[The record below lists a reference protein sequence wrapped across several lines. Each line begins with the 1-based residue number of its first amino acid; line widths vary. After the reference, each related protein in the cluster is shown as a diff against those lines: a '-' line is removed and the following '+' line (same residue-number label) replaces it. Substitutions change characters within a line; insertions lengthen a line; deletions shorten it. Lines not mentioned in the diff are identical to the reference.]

1 MLSYFSQPYP
11 HHHFTTRH
19 WLLTAAGVG
28 LFVSFFLIFF
38 EPFGTSEWEDPRK
51 PFILAGYGVVTFIG
65 VALVSVII
73 PRWFNNWYSEA
84 NWTVGREIAW
94 NVLIIVLI
102 TFGNLLYSQWFLGRA
117 FNLRNLLFWLGITAS
132 IGITPVTVITLVNY
146 NRLLRKYAT
155 GSLSVKNAD
164 ISIETNSTP
173 QDEIKLIAENEKDTL
188 VLVAEELL
196 FIESADNYSEVVF
209 WKENKLQ
216 KVLLR
221 SSLSRLEE
229 QIKHSFIARCHRS
242 YIINLRQV
250 TGISGNAQ
258 GYKLQLQNWGVAL
271 PVARRYTDLVKE
283 YFKK

>member
-1 MLSYFSQPYP
+1 M
-11 HHHFTTRH
+11 
-19 WLLTAAGVG
+19 
-28 LFVSFFLIFF
+28 
-38 EPFGTSEWEDPRK
+38 
-51 PFILAGYGVVTFIG
+51 
-65 VALVSVII
+65 
-73 PRWFNNWYSEA
+73 
-84 NWTVGREIAW
+84 
-94 NVLIIVLI
+94 
-102 TFGNLLYSQWFLGRA
+102 
-117 FNLRNLLFWLGITAS
+117 LFWLGITAS

-250 TGISGNAQ
+250 TDISGNAQ